1 MTPVH
6 GLPVRSLGSIREQA
20 CLFARFPILFS
31 DMKERAETTI
41 SGVIQRRVDSAKPGT
56 FFRRAD
62 FAGSEAA
69 IDTALSRM
77 AKSDVLFRVRKGLYW
92 KGKSTRFGMT
102 RPTTLEAA
110 IAIGGAGSGPSGIA
124 AANVLG
130 LTTQV
135 PGTVEIAVPGKVPDP
150 FPGVRFRSRPDER
163 RTLKM
168 RPMEIAVLEILRDPS
183 TAEVDWE
190 QVVARLNELAAKG
203 LVRPALLAKE
213 ARNEPHVAARSR
225 VTEII
230 AFR

>member
-6 GLPVRSLGSIREQA
+6 GLLVRSPSIPRKPA
-20 CLFARFPILFS
+20 CSFARFPILFP
-31 DMKERAETTI
+31 DMNGVAETTI

-150 FPGVRFRSRPDER
+150 FPGVRFRSRPDQR
-163 RTLKM
+163 REHKM
-168 RPMEIAVLEILRDPS
+168 KPLEIAVLELLRDPS
-183 TAEVDWE
+183 AAEVGWE
-190 QVVARLNELAAKG
+190 QVKERVNELVAKG
-203 LVRPALLAKE
+203 MVRPELVATE
-213 ARNEPHVAARSR
+213 ARSEPHVAARTR
-225 VTEII
+225 ATEIL
-230 AFR
+230 AFQ

>member
-6 GLPVRSLGSIREQA
+6 GHQVRSNIAPRKSA
-20 CLFARFPILFS
+20 CFFARFPILFP
-31 DMKERAETTI
+31 DMNGVAETTI

-62 FAGSEAA
+62 FAGSGAA

-150 FPGVRFRSRPDER
+150 FPGVRFRSRPDQR
-163 RTLKM
+163 REHKM
-168 RPMEIAVLEILRDPS
+168 KPLEIAVLELLRDPS
-183 TAEVDWE
+183 AAEVSWE
-190 QVVARLNELAAKG
+190 QVKERVNELVAKG
-203 LVRPALLAKE
+203 MVRPELVATE
-213 ARNEPHVAARSR
+213 ARSEPHVAARTR
-225 VTEII
+225 ATEIL
-230 AFR
+230 AFQ